1 MSEQKKYIGK
11 KRPKIFTIE
20 KNYPQQKPKNSS
32 KRKINTYT
40 IQPLIPSEEIPIQTS
55 QKIYLNLDES
65 NDKINTET
73 QKHSLIGISKLV
85 FEYLKSNEYTTG
97 NEVTEYIKNRLQSK
111 KNDQLNQKNIQRR
124 VYDAINVM
132 CAVGLIQKNKQKI
145 QFLLKTNQDN
155 KINKLNEEI
164 NSKEKNGG
172 EKEEKIG
179 EEERIRKKEKEL
191 EEKIKKLTKSYLT
204 LKFYEKY
211 TKLNKENKDRENEQ
225 NIEFPFDI
233 IEYDNSLP
241 IKITSKEDSSRYLLL
256 SNSNFEH
263 LAPYDIIKKLISPDI
278 LLKYKENPNNNVDNK
293 SNSKKSTNDNSI
305 MEEYNYNLNNNYA
318 INNINE
324 EQEEKKFEET
334 PQKTKPNSNSCSYFK
349 YIIPKEKDKKNKNE
363 EKEDDAIF
371 EYLKDKKCFLDELE
385 KNNDPQEEMINPQNN
400 DIDKSKEEPENNFEK
415 ENDNI
420 MFTEKRSRKNSNI
433 SYGSNFYDDNLSKR
447 NKGDLMSEIEMFM

>member
-20 KNYPQQKPKNSS
+20 KNYPKTTPKYSTRKKNNHIQIESSIPSQEIPTENPKN
-32 KRKINTYT
+32 N
-40 IQPLIPSEEIPIQTS
+40 
-55 QKIYLNLDES
+55 YLNLEEN
-65 NDKINTET
+65 NDKISAET
-73 QKHSLIGISKLV
+73 HKHSLIGISKLV
-85 FEYLKSNEYTTG
+85 FDYLKTIVYTTG
-97 NEVTEYIKNRLQSK
+97 NEVTDHIKNVLKSK

-132 CAVGLIQKNKQKI
+132 CAVGLIKKNKQKI
-145 QFLLKTNQDN
+145 QFLKKNFFENRNNNLNDEINISENNQEENKEKKDN
-155 KINKLNEEI
+155 DEKIKEKLNE
-164 NSKEKNGG
+164 
-172 EKEEKIG
+172 
-179 EEERIRKKEKEL
+179 L
-191 EEKIKKLTKSYLT
+191 EENRKILVKKYFT
-204 LKFYEKY
+204 LKFYDKFNELNEKFPQR
-211 TKLNKENKDRENEQ
+211 KLQNKL
-225 NIEFPFDI
+225 EFPFDLI
-233 IEYDNSLP
+233 KYDNSSP

-256 SNSNFEH
+256 SNSNFVH
-263 LAPYDIIKKLISPDI
+263 LAPYDIIKKLITPDI

-293 SNSKKSTNDNSI
+293 SNSKKSTNDNSM

-334 PQKTKPNSNSCSYFK
+334 PQKTKTNSNSYSYFK
-349 YIIPKEKDKKNKNE
+349 YIIPKEKDPKNKKE

-385 KNNDPQEEMINPQNN
+385 NNNDPQEEMINPQNN
-400 DIDKSKEEPENNFEK
+400 DINKNKEEPENNFEK
-415 ENDNI
+415 ENENI

>member
-225 NIEFPFDI
+225 KIEFPFDI
-233 IEYDNSLP
+233 IEYDNSSP

-256 SNSNFEH
+256 SNSGFVH
-263 LAPYDIIKKLISPDI
+263 LTPYDIIKKLISHDI
-278 LLKYKENPNNNVDNK
+278 SLKINENPNNIIDCK
-293 SNSKKSTNDNSI
+293 SNSKKSTNDNSLV
-305 MEEYNYNLNNNYA
+305 EEFNYNINNNDG
-318 INNINE
+318 NNAE
-324 EQEEKKFEET
+324 LEDKKSEVT
-334 PQKTKPNSNSCSYFK
+334 P
-349 YIIPKEKDKKNKNE
+349 KKNKIFSESYSRFKYLNSKEQHSKKTKE
-363 EKEDDAIF
+363 EKEDELIF
-371 EYLKDKKCFLDELE
+371 DYLKNKKIFLDELE
-385 KNNDPQEEMINPQNN
+385 STNDPHVEMINNDNN
-400 DIDKSKEEPENNFEK
+400 DMDKSREEQENNYEK
-415 ENDNI
+415 ESENI
-420 MFTEKRSRKNSNI
+420 IFTGNRFRKNSNL
-433 SYGSNFYDDNLSKR
+433 SYCSNFYDENLIKR
-447 NKGDLMSEIEMFM
+447 NKCDLMSDIEMFM